1 MPRRSQR
8 QLELPL
14 QSVASDVTHAHI
26 AFGPILVPYAVK
38 RRRRRNGFYSLSIDE
53 RGLRIGVSQQASPR
67 WIADVLR
74 KHEDWILKKFGE
86 WQARRVA
93 PVSWEDGAALML
105 LGESLWLT
113 LVPERQEPVKDGE
126 RLLVGAPHARAAT
139 TIAGAVTAWLRVQ
152 AMTCFRA
159 RIAHYAPQLGV
170 AVRDVRLSEARTR
183 WGSCS
188 PAGRIMLNWRLIQAP
203 LRLLDYVVVHEL
215 AHIREM
221 NHSPRYWQVVAE
233 VIPGYAARRKE
244 MRSDAHRYLVL

>member
-14 QSVASDVTHAHI
+14 QSGVNDMAHAHI
-26 AFGPILVPYAVK
+26 AFGATLVPYTVK
-38 RRRRRNGFYSLSIDE
+38 RRRRRNGSYSLSIDE

-67 WIADVLR
+67 WIEGVLR
-74 KHEDWILKKFGE
+74 RHEDWIVKKFGE

-93 PVSWEDGAALML
+93 AVRWEEGATLML
-105 LGESLWLT
+105 LGESLWLA
-113 LVPERQEPVKDGE
+113 LVPERQEPAKDGV
-126 RLLVGAPHARAAT
+126 RLIVGAPHARAAT
-139 TIAGAVTAWLRVQ
+139 TIAEAVTAWLRVQ
-152 AMTCFRA
+152 ALTCFRA
-159 RIAHYAPQLGV
+159 RIAHYAPQLQV
-170 AVRDVRLSEARTR
+170 TVRDVRLSGARTR
-183 WGSCS
+183 WGSCT

-221 NHSPRYWQVVAE
+221 NHSPRYWRVVAE
-233 VIPGYAARRKE
+233 VIPDYAERRRE